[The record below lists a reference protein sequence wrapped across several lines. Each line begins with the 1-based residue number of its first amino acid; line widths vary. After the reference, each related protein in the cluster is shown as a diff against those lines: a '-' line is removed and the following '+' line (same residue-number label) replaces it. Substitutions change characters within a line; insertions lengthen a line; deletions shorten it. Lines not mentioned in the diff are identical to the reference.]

1 MLGKCLWK
9 MYNCS
14 EEARGNVQRPNCT
27 DILATFKRAIEAVP
41 DRRDN
46 RHPDREPIL
55 EPHYKLVSVVH
66 KFVQK
71 GVLQVDCI
79 L

>member
-1 MLGKCLWK
+1 
-9 MYNCS
+9 MYNCG
-14 EEARGNVQRPNCT
+14 EEVRGNAQRPVCT
-27 DILATFKRAIEAVP
+27 AILDALKRAIEAVP
-41 DRRDN
+41 DRRDG
-46 RHPDREPIL
+46 RHPDREPVL

-66 KFVQK
+66 KLVQK

>member
-9 MYNCS
+9 MYNCG
-14 EEARGNVQRPNCT
+14 EEVRGNAQRPVCT
-27 DILATFKRAIEAVP
+27 AILDALKRAIQAVP
-41 DRRDN
+41 DRRDG
-46 RHPDREPIL
+46 RHPDREPVL

-66 KFVQK
+66 KLVPK

>member
-1 MLGKCLWK
+1 
-9 MYNCS
+9 MYNCG
-14 EEARGNVQRPNCT
+14 EEVRGNAQRPVCT
-27 DILATFKRAIEAVP
+27 AILDALKRAIQAVP
-41 DRRDN
+41 DRRDG
-46 RHPDREPIL
+46 RHPDREPVL

-66 KFVQK
+66 KLVPK

>member
-1 MLGKCLWK
+1 
-9 MYNCS
+9 MYNCGG
-14 EEARGNVQRPNCT
+14 EVRGNAQRPVST
-27 DILATFKRAIEAVP
+27 DILIALKRAIEAVP
-41 DRRDN
+41 ERRDN
-46 RHPDREPIL
+46 RHPDREPVL

-66 KFVQK
+66 KLVQK